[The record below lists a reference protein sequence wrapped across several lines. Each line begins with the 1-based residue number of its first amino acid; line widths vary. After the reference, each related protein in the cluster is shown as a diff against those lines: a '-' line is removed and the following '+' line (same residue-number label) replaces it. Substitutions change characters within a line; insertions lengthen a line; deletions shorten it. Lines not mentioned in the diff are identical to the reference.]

1 MRNPWL
7 KALAVGLVLAWTG
20 GLAVGGER
28 DMARARAL
36 FAQAQRGI
44 KLEASAAHI
53 KLGIWCR
60 DAGLP
65 PQATAEFLRAVEVS
79 EGQHPL
85 AIKLVDIMRTWGD
98 KFWKY
103 VQKKP
108 KAILDTY
115 EKKARQVE
123 LDMQRQRLRL
133 ARDAIKAD
141 LIEEGYGEYCAVVRL
156 TDLPL
161 TFDDTGA
168 VVIEAGKLPADIS
181 ARMKAEAITIGGKP
195 YLRDA
200 FLALLPEVKEVF
212 EADGERLR
220 VRCVASAEQAADVHA
235 IATAMLPALEDETD
249 GRPTRKMQLFV
260 FKDRASYGTW
270 CKAAGREAFAAAA
283 GLADGATF
291 TAVVCAENL
300 PPESVRGMCLH
311 ELAHLYQYG
320 VTPAVMPSWYAEGF
334 AETFGGDGTFAW
346 DGKTLTAGG
355 MMSKARLAAIRGD
368 GAYLPL
374 ADLLKGNALKI
385 LIAAREKGAS
395 FYTQSW
401 ALFRYLRT
409 AAPRDVVE
417 RFRRWEAV
425 CKGAAL
431 GAEAGKPRGDD
442 VSPASAAFQ
451 KEFGADLAA
460 IEAGFKAW
468 LAAQ

>member
-1 MRNPWL
+1 MRRRAMRW
-7 KALAVGLVLAWTG
+7 AAVVFLLAWTG
-20 GLAVGGER
+20 GAAVGGER

-36 FAQAQRGI
+36 FANAQRTI
-44 KLEASAAHI
+44 RLEASAAHI

-85 AIKLVDIMRTWGD
+85 ALKLVDIMRTWGD

-123 LDMQRQRLRL
+123 LDMQRQRLKL

-141 LIEEGYGEYCAVVRL
+141 LLEEGYGEYCAVVRL
-156 TDLPL
+156 TDRPL
-161 TFDDTGA
+161 AFDDGGQ
-168 VVIEAGKLPADIS
+168 VVIDAGKIPPEIS
-181 ARMKAEAITIGGKP
+181 TRMKADAITIDGKL
-195 YLRDA
+195 YLRDD
-200 FLALLPEVKEVF
+200 FLALVPEVKEVF
-212 EADGERLR
+212 EADSDRLR
-220 VRCVASAEQAADVHA
+220 VRCAASVEQAKDVHA
-235 IATAMLPALEDETD
+235 IATAMLPLLEDETD

-270 CKAAGREAFAAAA
+270 CKAAGREGFAAAS

-300 PPESVRGMCLH
+300 PVESVRGMCLH
-311 ELAHLYQYG
+311 ELTHLYQYG

-334 AETFGGDGTFAW
+334 AETFGGDGTFTW
-346 DGKTLTAGG
+346 QDGKLTAGG
-355 MMSKARLAAIRGD
+355 MMSKGRLAAIRAD

-374 ADLLKGNALKI
+374 ADLLKGNALKL

-401 ALFRYLRT
+401 AFLRYLRT
-409 AAPRDVVE
+409 AAPADVST

-425 CKGAAL
+425 CRGAAL
-431 GAEAGKPRGDD
+431 GAEAGKPRQED
-442 VSPASAAFQ
+442 VSPATAAFQ
-451 KEFGADLAA
+451 KEFGADLATL
-460 IEAGFKAW
+460 ESGFRAW
-468 LAAQ
+468 LAKQ

>member
-1 MRNPWL
+1 MRTAWTRSI
-7 KALAVGLVLAWTG
+7 AVGLVLLWTG
-20 GLAVGGER
+20 GAVVGGER
-28 DMARARAL
+28 DLARARAL
-36 FAQAQRGI
+36 FANAQRGI
-44 KLEASAAHI
+44 KLEASAAHM

-123 LDMQRQRLRL
+123 LDMQRQRMKL

-141 LIEEGYGEYCAVVRL
+141 LLEEGYGEYGAVVRL

-161 TFDDTGA
+161 AFDANGQ
-168 VVIEAGKLPADIS
+168 VLIEAGKIPADVS
-181 ARMKAEAITIGGKP
+181 ARMKAEAITIDGKL

-200 FLALLPEVKEVF
+200 FLALTPEVTEVF

-220 VRCVASAEQAADVHA
+220 VRSAASAEQAKDVHA
-235 IATAMLPALEDETD
+235 IATALLPVLEAETD

-260 FKDRASYGTW
+260 FKDRATYGTW
-270 CKAAGREAFAAAA
+270 CKAAGREGFAAAS

-291 TAVVCAENL
+291 TAVVCAEDL

-311 ELAHLYQYG
+311 ELTHLYQYG

-334 AETFGGDGTFAW
+334 AETFGGDGTFTWA
-346 DGKTLTAGG
+346 DGKLAAGG
-355 MMSKARLAAIRGD
+355 MMSAGRLAAIRAD

-374 ADLLKGNALKI
+374 ADLLKGNALKL
-385 LIAAREKGAS
+385 LIAARAKGAS

-401 ALFRYLRT
+401 AFLRWLRT
-409 AAPRDVVE
+409 AAPPDVTA
-417 RFRRWEAV
+417 RFQRWEPV
-425 CKGAAL
+425 CRGAAL
-431 GAEAGKPRGDD
+431 GAEAGKPRQED
-442 VSPASAAFQ
+442 VLPSTAAFQ
-451 KEFGADLAA
+451 QEFGADLGKL
-460 IEAGFKAW
+460 EAGFRAW
-468 LAAQ
+468 LEQR